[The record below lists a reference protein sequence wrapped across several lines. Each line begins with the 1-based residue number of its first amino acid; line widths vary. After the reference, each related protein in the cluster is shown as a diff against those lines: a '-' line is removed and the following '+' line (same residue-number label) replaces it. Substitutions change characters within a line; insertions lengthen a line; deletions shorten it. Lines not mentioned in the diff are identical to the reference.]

1 VPSTAPLSLQQID
14 ELEKH
19 GAKLGVPN
27 VIDYGDQSVLT
38 SFGDQPGARA
48 LGAGLK
54 KSGEDIARSAA
65 GVPKSPLWMHEPLPQ
80 PERVKLDSE
89 VIDYEKSFARPE
101 GTGAAT
107 HQLMRELRNKDAPA
121 LFAKLD
127 QDPAIRAKILERME
141 MDAALAAQTGQPV
154 REDLQRAREIL
165 SREGLTGL
173 LRALRAGVALPAA
186 ALVPLSAALREKQGL
201 VE

>member
-1 VPSTAPLSLQQID
+1 
-14 ELEKH
+14 
-19 GAKLGVPN
+19 
-27 VIDYGDQSVLT
+27 
-38 SFGDQPGARA
+38 
-48 LGAGLK
+48 
-54 KSGEDIARSAA
+54 
-65 GVPKSPLWMHEPLPQ
+65 MHEARPQ

-107 HQLMRELRNKDAPA
+107 HQLIRELRNKDAPA
-121 LFAKLD
+121 AFAKLD
-127 QDPAIRAKILERME
+127 QDPAIRARILERME

-154 REDLQRAREIL
+154 REDLQRAREIIG
-165 SREGLTGL
+165 REGLVGL

-186 ALVPLSAALREKQGL
+186 VAVPLAAALRDQRGQ